1 MKNCRLFLLLIYFI
15 ASPSW
20 AGTFEELISGSTGN
34 TYIVS
39 TESEFNERAA
49 SAKPGDVILVKDGT
63 YSGWQLKIPSVGT
76 KDKPIIYTAQHQGG
90 VTFQNGM
97 KLFWIS
103 GSYNIIDGF
112 NMLNVEDEV
121 IRFHSGA
128 SHNRITNCNMDGL
141 GSTYC
146 GRGFIS
152 FLEQSNYNRID
163 HNYIIRYKDSIR
175 IRLDEDAVTNGPSQ
189 YNRIDH
195 NIIEDPTYGG
205 TNHPVLQIGQGIGR
219 PDSRWLE
226 SHTIFEHNTVNNY
239 DSGDDEFISIKC
251 CNNIIRYN
259 EFNNCKGSLNIQT
272 GNYNEVYGNYIHSN
286 RGHGIGVHGAYNK
299 VYNNIIEL
307 SSSASWAYMGI
318 FMTRWGERT
327 SGSHL
332 SEAHHNIIAHNTV
345 INCKGYGIRV
355 GDINVT
361 ACRPL
366 YDCKVYNNIIV
377 GDVGTLFHYNTSAY
391 TSGNELC
398 DPDDWPYLGDG
409 LNDIDISNNLFFKS
423 GTASYGSGYD
433 LDRNKVVG
441 DPNLIDIFNLPSNS
455 IAIDKGIMVKDIS
468 IDYYGNSRD
477 SLPDIGAIEY
487 LKILPPD
494 NVKAIKQ

>member
-15 ASPSW
+15 ASPLW
-20 AGTFEELISGSTGN
+20 AGTFEELISGATGN

-39 TESEFNERAA
+39 TESEFNQRAA

-76 KDKPIIYTAQHQGG
+76 KDKPIIYTAQHQGQ

-97 KLFWIS
+97 WLFWIS
-103 GSYNIIDGF
+103 GSYNIIGGF
-112 NMLNVEDEV
+112 NMLNIADEA
-121 IRFHSGA
+121 IRFWKGA
-128 SHNRITNCNMDGL
+128 SHNRITDCNMDGL
-141 GSTYC
+141 GSTPC
-146 GRGFIS
+146 GRGFMS
-152 FLEQSNYNRID
+152 FMEQSSYNRID
-163 HNYIIRYKDSIR
+163 NNYIVRYKDWIR
-175 IRLDEDAVTNGPSQ
+175 IRLDDDAVTNGPPHHNQ
-189 YNRIDH
+189 IDH
-195 NIIEDPTYGG
+195 NTIEDPTYSFYG
-205 TNHPVLQIGQGIGR
+205 VLQIGQGIGN

-226 SHTIFEHNTVNNY
+226 AYTIFEHNTVNNHY
-239 DSGDDEFISIKC
+239 TDDDEFISIKC

-259 EFNNCKGSLNIQT
+259 EFNNCKGTLNIQT

-286 RGHGIGVHGAYNK
+286 RGYGIGVHGAYNK

-307 SSSASWAYMGI
+307 ASDASWNYEGI
-318 FMTRWGERT
+318 MMSRWGERVT
-327 SGSHL
+327 GSHL
-332 SEAHHNIIAHNTV
+332 GPIHDNIIANNTV
-345 INCKGYGIRV
+345 LNCKGYGIRV
-355 GDINVT
+355 GDKNGT
-361 ACRPL
+361 ACRPI

-377 GDVGTLFHYNTSAY
+377 GDVGTLFHYHTGAY
-391 TSGNELC
+391 VSGDPLC
-398 DPDDWPYLGDG
+398 DEDDWPYLGDG
-409 LNDIDISNNLFFKS
+409 LNDVEISNNLFFKS

-433 LDRNKVVG
+433 IDGNKVVG
-441 DPNLIDIFNLPSNS
+441 NPNLIDIFNLPSNS

-477 SLPDIGAIEY
+477 SMPDIGAIEY